1 MQQSVLEQAIEK
13 LVMGGEQAGFS
24 IQDMIRIL
32 DAGVEVKTLL
42 DLIELSLRWQEEDRW
57 DHCTGGEGRAV
68 RIQ

>member
-1 MQQSVLEQAIEK
+1 
-13 LVMGGEQAGFS
+13 MGGEQAGFS